1 MNKENIIYL
10 ISQEELNNK
19 DILFNFIYPN
29 EKSNYYLSEDFS
41 KDFYIKLASLGF
53 ITTSITLNNKFYL
66 LPEIQFDYAILDF
79 ENLHISKKVKILL
92 NKDTYEFHINKN
104 INLLLEKIENY
115 HKTNWLKDEYKELI
129 LSLNTYKHLEI
140 NFEIMSIELYDK
152 NSQELIAGEIGYKI
166 NSVYTSLTGFS
177 SSDKRY
183 NNWGK
188 LQLVLLAN
196 YLKEKEFSFWNLGH
210 PYMQYKF
217 DLGAV
222 SYPRKEFLKR
232 WLPLILN

>member
-79 ENLHISKKVKILL
+79 ENLHISKKVKTLL

-166 NSVYTSLTGFS
+166 NSIYTSLTGFS
-177 SSDKRY
+177 SNDKRY